1 MKKSF
6 KTILIAVLFIG
17 LIGIITG
24 IYLFTKKHPDLNK
37 VKPDFTMTATEL
49 QREFEGNETAAAERY
64 VNKIID
70 VTGVIGNVKK
80 GENDILSISLKTGSE
95 FSSVICTFS
104 FQSDPDKLLP
114 GNEVTIRGEC
124 SGFLMDVLLNNCVLI
139 E

>member
-24 IYLFTKKHPDLNK
+24 IYLFTKKHPVLNK

-64 VNKIID
+64 VNKIIE

-114 GNEVTIRGEC
+114 GIEVTIRG
-124 SGFLMDVLLNNCVLI
+124 
-139 E
+139 